1 MTRRSAAIA
10 LFVWALI
17 ALSASGAQAHALVR
31 ASDPRADAILDQ
43 PPKQVTITFTERP
56 DPALS
61 VIRVLDTQGQDQTQ
75 RKAAPVPGQ
84 PLELRV
90 GVKPLAKGVYTVTW
104 RVVSKVD
111 GHVTAGSFSFGVGV
125 SPAGHTLPPGSAAPP
140 STPSPTP
147 LAAAGRWGL
156 YSGLALLVGAGA
168 VSLFVFGGKV
178 PMPRVIAAA
187 WAVGLAGLIVM
198 TVAERST
205 VGVSF
210 AQLLRSATGRELVWQ
225 GIGLGVTGL
234 AALWLVVRPG
244 IRATVAVTATAAGTM
259 LLHARA
265 GHAAASGRFAWLD
278 VSVQWLHMLS
288 VGIWVGG
295 LVWLLIGTRQ
305 GNASDLGAAVKRFST
320 LAGVALAVVATT
332 GLQRAISEV
341 GGPTAWGRL
350 FHTSF
355 GVTLL
360 IKAGLFV
367 GLVSLG
373 ARNRYVNVP
382 RVARDPGG
390 MSSLRRAVG
399 AEVLIAAGIL
409 GVTGVLTQ
417 LPPPATVAVSVR
429 PQAAQQLVVTGN
441 DFATT
446 VRVKVVVTPG
456 TVGPNRFE
464 ARVTDYDSG
473 KPVPA
478 TGVQLEFS
486 LPGRPEIGTPKL
498 DLDRASPGVWT
509 GQGTVLSMDGRW
521 EVTVLV
527 QESAGA
533 VTVPLQL
540 QTRLPPEQIQ
550 VLPASSGQPAIYTIP
565 LAGGVSLQAY
575 VDPGA
580 VGNDVVHFTFFQVN
594 GKEQP
599 VASASALATPPSG
612 ATTDLPLMRF
622 DAGHFVANTK
632 LTAGRWRF
640 QITAIT
646 NDGTTYSAYF
656 MQDIT

>member
-1 MTRRSAAIA
+1 MIRRAAA
-10 LFVWALI
+10 VVLFAWAMI
-17 ALSASGAQAHALVR
+17 ALSPSGAGAHALVR
-31 ASDPRADAILDQ
+31 ASDPPADAILDQ

-61 VIRVLDTQGQDQTQ
+61 VIRVLDTQGQDQAQ
-75 RKAAPVPGQ
+75 GKAAPVSGQ
-84 PLELRV
+84 PLQLRV
-90 GVKPLAKGVYTVTW
+90 AAKALAKGVYTVTW

-125 SPAGHTLPPGSAAPP
+125 SPAGHALPPGSTAPP

-156 YSGLALLVGAGA
+156 YAGLALMVGAGA
-168 VSLFVFGGKV
+168 VSVLVFGRKV
-178 PMPRVIAAA
+178 PAPVPVATA
-187 WAVGLAGLIVM
+187 WVVGFAGLVAM

-225 GIGLGVTGL
+225 GIALAVTGL
-234 AALWLVVRPG
+234 AVLWLVVRPSL
-244 IRATVAVTATAAGTM
+244 RATVAVAATAAGTL

-265 GHAAASGRFAWLD
+265 GHAAASGDFAWLD
-278 VSVQWLHMLS
+278 VLVQWLHMLS
-288 VGIWVGG
+288 VGVWVGG
-295 LVWLLIGTRQ
+295 LVWLLLGTR
-305 GNASDLGAAVKRFST
+305 GRDGGDLGGAVKRFST
-320 LAGVALAVVATT
+320 LAGVALAVVAAT

-341 GGPTAWGRL
+341 GVPTAWGRL

-355 GVTLL
+355 GLTLL
-360 IKAGLFV
+360 IKLGLFAGLAF
-367 GLVSLG
+367 LG
-373 ARNRYVNVP
+373 ARNRYVNLP
-382 RVARDPGG
+382 RVSRGPGEK
-390 MSSLRRAVG
+390 SALRRTVG
-399 AEVLIAAGIL
+399 AEVVIAAGIF

-429 PQAAQQLVVTGN
+429 PQAAQQVVVAGN

-446 VRVKVVVTPG
+446 VRVKLIVTPG

-478 TGVQLEFS
+478 TAVQLEFS

-498 DLDRASPGVWT
+498 DLDQAAPGVWT

-527 QESAGA
+527 QESGGA
-533 VTVPLQL
+533 VTVPLSL
-540 QTRLPPEQIQ
+540 QTRLPPQQTQ
-550 VLPASSGQPAIYTIP
+550 VLQGSNGQPTIYTIT

-575 VDPGA
+575 VDPGT
-580 VGNDVVHFTFFQVN
+580 VGNDVVHFTFFQAN
-594 GKEQP
+594 GTEQP
-599 VASASALATPPSG
+599 IASASALATPPSG
-612 ATTDLPLMRF
+612 ATTDLPLTRF
-622 DAGHFVANTK
+622 DPGHFVANTT

-640 QITAIT
+640 QITAAT
-646 NDGTTYSAYF
+646 SDGTTYSAYF
-656 MQDIT
+656 VQDIT